1 MSNRRIKKL
10 TPALLKKLIKE
21 EKQKIKIERRRLKE
35 NRLSKKPANK
45 TLKNISLLKETKEQQ
60 KQLIKKFK
68 QLYMLRKKLKRN
80 LIKSL

>member
-60 KQLIKKFK
+60 KQLIRKFK